1 MRIEAIEIKNYR
13 VFKDISIGDASNNP
27 LPNLSVFVGAN
38 GSGKTTLFDIFG
50 FLRDALI
57 GNVHSALQKRG
68 GFKEVRSRN
77 TEGPITFEIK
87 FRETSKSPLVTY
99 NLEID
104 ERDDR
109 PIVTREILKYRRGSK
124 GQPWHFLDFS
134 EGRGSAITN
143 EMDEVASEEDM
154 QREDQILE
162 SPEILAIKGLGQ
174 FQRFKAA
181 SAFRRLIEGWH
192 VSDFHI
198 EQARPSQEAGVAQH
212 LSATGENLPLVAQY
226 LFDRHHERFDEIL
239 RKMTQR
245 VPGVEKVQ
253 AESTV
258 DGRIVLRFQD
268 GAFKD
273 PFIARYVSDGT
284 IKMFAYLVL
293 LHDPSPHPLL
303 CVEEPENQ
311 LYPRLLE
318 ELAEEFRD
326 YSSRGGQVMVS
337 THSPDFLNA
346 IKYDEVFWLTKKNG
360 YTQVYRASDDLRLK
374 KMVDEGD
381 SLGSLWKQGFFEG
394 ADPQ

>member
-1 MRIEAIEIKNYR
+1 MRIESIEIKNYR
-13 VFKDISIGDASNNP
+13 VFQDVKIGDANENP
-27 LPNLSVFVGAN
+27 LSNLSVFVGAN
-38 GSGKTTLFDIFG
+38 GTGKSTLFDVFG

-77 TEGPITFEIK
+77 TDGPITFEIK
-87 FRETSKSPLVTY
+87 FRESSKKPLVTY
-99 NLEID
+99 NLEIN
-104 ERDDR
+104 ERDGR
-109 PIVTREILKYRRGSK
+109 PIVAREILKYRRGSGGK
-124 GQPWHFLDFS
+124 PWHFLDFS
-134 EGRGSAITN
+134 EGQGFAITN
-143 EMDEVASEEDM
+143 EMEEVESEQEM
-154 QREDQILE
+154 LREDQVLE

-174 FQRFKAA
+174 FQRFRAA
-181 SAFRRLIEGWH
+181 SDFRRLIENWH

-198 EQARPSQEAGVAQH
+198 EAARPSQEAGVAQH
-212 LSATGENLPLVAQY
+212 LSASGENLPLVAQY
-226 LFDRHHERFDEIL
+226 LYERHRNVFDKIL
-239 RKMTQR
+239 GKMIQR
-245 VPGVEKVQ
+245 VPGVKKVE

-273 PFIARYVSDGT
+273 PFVARYVSDGT

-293 LHDPSPHPLL
+293 LYDPSPHPLL

-326 YSSRGGQVMVS
+326 YANRGGQVMVS

-346 IKYDEVFWLTKKNG
+346 VKIEEVFWLTKKDG
-360 YTQVYRASDDLRLK
+360 YTQVYRASEVDLLQKLVR
-374 KMVDEGD
+374 EGD